1 MGEATWS
8 MKGFVS
14 SFSRLLSFLPVR
26 RQNAS
31 LAREMERFDCDGHDD
46 SVAGGGGGGG
56 GGDDDDDDDE
66 RSNVFRLAIGS
77 ERSTNVVYPPLP
89 LLRIVA
95 GDERSRKR

>member
-46 SVAGGGGGGG
+46 SVAGGGG
-56 GGDDDDDDDE
+56 DDDDDE